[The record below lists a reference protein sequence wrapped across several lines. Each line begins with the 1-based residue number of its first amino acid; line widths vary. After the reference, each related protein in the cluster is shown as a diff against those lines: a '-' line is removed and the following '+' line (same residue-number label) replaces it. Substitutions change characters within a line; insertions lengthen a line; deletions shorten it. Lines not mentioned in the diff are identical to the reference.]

1 MSVGLPLFEQLDR
14 QTAQRRLILARARG
28 LSLTPMHRAV
38 RQCVSL
44 GRSCLGATSRV
55 PVGVC
60 LRRPPA
66 GRAVQNGLRR
76 FGVFPRGNDA
86 ALRSRAAASGARQA
100 AGAVLRVLPESS
112 LQPSDR
118 PCEFRTIFTLT

>member
-28 LSLTPMHRAV
+28 LSLTPMHGAV

-60 LRRPPA
+60 LRRPRWTR
-66 GRAVQNGLRR
+66 RAEWTSTLRR
-76 FGVFPRGNDA
+76 VSAGERRG
-86 ALRSRAAASGARQA
+86 S
-100 AGAVLRVLPESS
+100 P
-112 LQPSDR
+112 
-118 PCEFRTIFTLT
+118 